1 MKKTLVA
8 ATLASLAFSGGI
20 ASAQERICGTD
31 IAIQHLIANNPQLES
46 AYTQYEADVKQR
58 TAALEAQNTNA
69 AQKTTATYNVPVVF
83 HVVLSQAQI
92 DEIGGVS
99 GIYDRIA
106 SQIDVLNTCYTGQ
119 NYNTDK
125 GKILTQFQP
134 LFGNPNITFGIAHTD
149 PNGGGTTGVEI
160 KIAPATFTGFDVT
173 DNNIKKSS
181 GGGFTTWDTKYVNI
195 WITHITTASN
205 GGQVLGYAYN
215 PGLAQSMGDASLAG
229 VVIDYLAFGRRSS
242 IRQKFFGTADKGKTL
257 VHELGHYFTLKH
269 IWGDLPVGG
278 GTCDKTQPHS
288 DDDVADTPPQKD
300 ANQSTCPSG
309 VKPNCTN
316 SPGGEMYMNYMDY
329 VQDACMV
336 MFSKGQVTRMQTEFT
351 PAGGS
356 YQLQFNGGTLN
367 WPTGISAVEA
377 KNTFDIVPN
386 PSNGVFSINFANTTA
401 DLRAVTVVNMM
412 GQSVKQINTT
422 EPANSLLID
431 MKGMPAGVYTVN
443 CRFDEGIVT
452 KKIVIE

>member
-8 ATLASLAFSGGI
+8 ATLAGLALSGGI

-31 IAIQHLIANNPQLES
+31 IAIQHLIANNPQLQS
-46 AYTQYEADVKQR
+46 AYTQYETDVRQR
-58 TAALEAQNTNA
+58 TAVLETQNANA

-92 DEIGGVS
+92 DEIGGIS
-99 GIYDRIA
+99 GIYDRIS

-125 GKILTQFQP
+125 AKILTQFQP
-134 LFGNPNITFGIAHTD
+134 LFGNPNITFGVAHTN
-149 PNGGGTTGVEI
+149 PNGSVTTGVEI
-160 KIAPATFTGFDVT
+160 KIAPTTFTGFDVS

-181 GGGFTTWDTKYVNI
+181 GGGLTTWDTKYVNI
-195 WITHITTASN
+195 WITHITTSVN
-205 GGQVLGYAYN
+205 NGQVLGYAYN
-215 PGLAQSMGDASLAG
+215 PGLAKSLGDASLAG
-229 VVIDYLAFGRRSS
+229 VVIDYKAFGKRSLPS
-242 IRQKFFGTADKGKTL
+242 QKFFGTADKGKTL
-257 VHELGHYFTLKH
+257 VHELGHYFTLNH
-269 IWGDLPVGG
+269 IWGNTSPGVNPS
-278 GTCDKTQPHS
+278 CA
-288 DDDVADTPPQKD
+288 DDDGVSDTPVQND
-300 ANQSTCPSG
+300 ANQSTCPSS

-316 SPGGEMYMNYMDY
+316 SAGGEMYMNYMDY

-356 YQLQFNGGTLN
+356 YQLQFNGGALN
-367 WPTGISAVEA
+367 WPTGISAVEVQ
-377 KNTFDIVPN
+377 NTFDIVPN

-401 DLRAVTVVNMM
+401 DLRAITVVNMM
-412 GQSVKQINTT
+412 GQSVKQINTI